1 MSRERQ
7 KYVRDVKKTCM
18 TLTTS
23 NWDKLSELSERNK
36 MSRSDFV
43 NALIEN
49 CNKDIRVTRQVSIRL
64 ETPEK
69 QSFI

>member
-1 MSRERQ
+1 MSRESQ

-18 TLTTS
+18 LITRT
-23 NWDKLSELSERNK
+23 NWDKLSDLAANNQ

-49 CNKDIRVTRQVSIRL
+49 CNKDIQFKRQVTVVDKSML
-64 ETPEK
+64 
-69 QSFI
+69 

>member
-18 TLTTS
+18 TITNK
-23 NWDKLSELSERNK
+23 NWDKLSELAAKNK
-36 MSRSDFV
+36 MSRSDFI

-49 CNKDIRVTRQVSIRL
+49 CSTDTRLVKKITVV
-64 ETPEK
+64 E
-69 QSFI
+69 